1 MYMERATAVAEP
13 RVPVDHGVQIRFITE
28 SADSPQAAPF
38 RRGGHRPARDSR
50 ASSYGVAVRVQGIAG
65 QPFVVLNSGDK
76 GGDSFGVQIKG
87 SGSRG
92 APDPLSSDSELP
104 ENPYGSPRRF
114 VGSHSQGSTSDE
126 EAGIEQKSKL
136 QRSHSHASLLDSAPG
151 GPAVLTSSLLELS
164 PPHGP
169 PGNSIDTAPLSS
181 VDSLIS
187 KFDSQGSQTRG
198 RTGYRTR
205 LYPEHRKRSQSLD
218 SRPPRD
224 TAEERDRVP
233 ERDREWERDRE
244 RDRDFSNSSSSNS
257 KQTNMMSGLNQVQAP
272 LNVISRSRQTQEWVL
287 QSFEEPRGRA
297 RDPTLMQ
304 FKSTPDLLRDQQEAT
319 TPGSAEHAKA
329 TIYNILREGSSE
341 SETSVKRKVSL
352 VLEQTQALAVT
363 PPNVSQAMAVHRGL
377 VQKVDELQQKLD
389 EEVKKRQKLEL
400 SHEPSRMALERQLEE
415 KVEECLQLQE
425 KLERK
430 KAELQRSTQELQ
442 DMKLLLDQGE
452 RLRHGLEDQLRG
464 MQERL
469 KQGQNPEAAKEALLK
484 DLLETRELLEEV
496 LEGKQRQEEQLR
508 QRERE
513 LTALKGVLKEEVS
526 SRDQEV
532 ERVRQ
537 QYQQDMEQL
546 RRSMKDVS
554 QDQATLEVERQK
566 VSARIRGL
574 ERELRESAEETGH
587 WQGMFQKNKEE
598 LRGTKQELLQLRLE
612 KEDVEEELREQ
623 IGALQKDLEQARAS
637 AKDNRQ
643 VESLKKELQLAQE
656 ELQDL
661 RDHRSQEAA
670 GRNRARELEQE
681 LAALREEAERGK
693 GAKQQQLQLQKTLQQ
708 LQQDYEETA
717 KAKAAAEAEAAVMG
731 QRRVAVELTLRETQ
745 EENDEF
751 RRRILGLEQQLKE
764 ARSLAEGGEAVESR
778 LRDKVQRLEAER
790 QRLEKALS
798 TSQEEEESLAVAKR
812 LLEGRLEEAQ
822 RSLARLEQEQQTLN
836 QALEEEGK
844 QREMLRRN
852 KAELEEQK
860 RLLDKTV
867 EKLNKELEKIGEESQ
882 RALGQLQAQL
892 EEYKEKARRD
902 VAGAQ
907 RQAKEWATEAEKAAG
922 GLGQLQDEAQRLR
935 QALQTLQAERDTALL
950 DKDLLTQ
957 RLQGLEQETE
967 SKKRSQDD
975 KARQLKNLEEKV
987 SRLEAELDEE
997 RNTVELLTDRVNRGR
1012 DQIDQLRGELLQER
1026 SSRQDLECD
1035 KISLERQNKD
1045 LKSRL
1050 ASSEGFQKPNAS
1062 LSQLESQNQELQEQ
1076 LQAEEREKTLLQTT
1090 NRKLER
1096 RVKELSI
1103 QIDDERQHVNDQKDQ
1118 LSLRVKAL
1126 KRQVDEA
1133 EEEIERLDGLRKKA
1147 QRELEEQHEVNEQL
1161 QARVKALEKDSRRKA
1176 TRSAA
1181 EASLKHDGLS
1191 SDEEFDS
1198 VYDPS
1203 SIASLLTESNLQTS
1217 SC

>member
-1 MYMERATAVAEP
+1 MYMERATAIAEP
-13 RVPVDHGVQIRFITE
+13 RAPVDHGVQIRFITE
-28 SADSPQAAPF
+28 SADSAQTAPF
-38 RRGGHRPARDSR
+38 RRGGRRPAKDSR

-92 APDPLSSDSELP
+92 APDSLSSDSELP

-114 VGSHSQGSTSDE
+114 VGSYSQGSTSDE

-136 QRSHSHASLLDSAPG
+136 QRSRSHASLLDSAPG
-151 GPAVLTSSLLELS
+151 GPGVLTGSLLELT
-164 PPHGP
+164 PPHGDA
-169 PGNSIDTAPLSS
+169 IDTAPLSS

-187 KFDSQGSQTRG
+187 KFDSQRSQARG

-205 LYPEHRKRSQSLD
+205 LSPEHRKRSQSLD

-224 TAEERDRVP
+224 TTEERDRGR
-233 ERDREWERDRE
+233 ERERE
-244 RDRDFSNSSSSNS
+244 RDRDISNSSSSNL
-257 KQTNMMSGLNQVQAP
+257 KQTNMMGGLNQVQAP
-272 LNVISRSRQTQEWVL
+272 SNVISRSRQTQEWVL

-297 RDPTLMQ
+297 RDPSLMQ

-352 VLEQTQALAVT
+352 VLEQMQALAQVT
-363 PPNVSQAMAVHRGL
+363 PSNISQAMAVHRGL

-389 EEVKKRQKLEL
+389 EEKRQKLEV
-400 SHEPSRMALERQLEE
+400 SREPSRMGLERQLEE
-415 KVEECLQLQE
+415 KVEECLRLQE

-430 KAELQRSTQELQ
+430 KAEMQRSTQELQ

-464 MQERL
+464 VQDRL

-537 QYQQDMEQL
+537 QCQQDIEQL
-546 RRSMKDVS
+546 RQNMKDVS

-574 ERELRESAEETGH
+574 ERELKESTEETGH
-587 WQGMFQKNKEE
+587 WQDMFQKNKEE

-612 KEDVEEELREQ
+612 KEDMEEELREQ
-623 IGALQKDLEQARAS
+623 IGALQKDLEHARAS
-637 AKDNRQ
+637 AKDDRQ
-643 VESLKKELQLAQE
+643 VENLKKELQRAQE

-661 RDHRSQEAA
+661 RDLQSQEAA
-670 GRNRARELEQE
+670 ARNRARDLEQE

-693 GAKQQQLQLQKTLQQ
+693 GAEQQQLQLHKTLQQ

-717 KAKAAAEAEAAVMG
+717 KAKAAAEAEAAMMG
-731 QRRVAVELTLRETQ
+731 QRRVAVESTLLETQ

-764 ARSLAEGGEAVESR
+764 ARSLAEGGEALESR

-798 TSQEEEESLAVAKR
+798 ISQEEEESLAVAKR

-822 RSLARLEQEQQTLN
+822 RSLARLEQEQQMLN
-836 QALEEEGK
+836 RALEEEGK
-844 QREMLRRN
+844 QREVLRRN

-922 GLGQLQDEAQRLR
+922 GLGQLQEEAQRLR

-950 DKDLLTQ
+950 DKDLLVQ

-1050 ASSEGFQKPNAS
+1050 ASSEGFQKPSAS
-1062 LSQLESQNQELQEQ
+1062 LSQLESQNQELQDR
-1076 LQAEEREKTLLQTT
+1076 LQTEEREKTLLQTT

-1191 SDEEFDS
+1191 SDEEFDNI
-1198 VYDPS
+1198 YDPS

>member
-1 MYMERATAVAEP
+1 MYMERATAIAEP
-13 RVPVDHGVQIRFITE
+13 RAPVDHGVQIRFITE
-28 SADSPQAAPF
+28 SADSAQTAPF
-38 RRGGHRPARDSR
+38 RRGGRRPAKDSR

-92 APDPLSSDSELP
+92 APDSLSSDSELP

-114 VGSHSQGSTSDE
+114 VGSYSQGSTSDE

-136 QRSHSHASLLDSAPG
+136 QRSRSHASLLDSAPG
-151 GPAVLTSSLLELS
+151 GPGVLTGSLLELT
-164 PPHGP
+164 PPHGDA
-169 PGNSIDTAPLSS
+169 IDTAPLSS

-187 KFDSQGSQTRG
+187 KFDSQRSQARG

-205 LYPEHRKRSQSLD
+205 LSPEHRKRSQSLD

-224 TAEERDRVP
+224 TTEERDRGR
-233 ERDREWERDRE
+233 ERERE
-244 RDRDFSNSSSSNS
+244 RDRDISNSSSSNL
-257 KQTNMMSGLNQVQAP
+257 KQTNMMGGLNQVQAP
-272 LNVISRSRQTQEWVL
+272 SNVISRSRQTQEWVL

-297 RDPTLMQ
+297 RDPSLMQ

-352 VLEQTQALAVT
+352 VLEQMQALA
-363 PPNVSQAMAVHRGL
+363 
-377 VQKVDELQQKLD
+377 
-389 EEVKKRQKLEL
+389 KRQKLEV
-400 SHEPSRMALERQLEE
+400 SREPSRMGLERQLEE
-415 KVEECLQLQE
+415 KVEECLRLQE

-430 KAELQRSTQELQ
+430 KAEMQRSTQELQ

-464 MQERL
+464 VQDRL

-537 QYQQDMEQL
+537 QCQQDIEQL
-546 RRSMKDVS
+546 RQNMKDVS

-574 ERELRESAEETGH
+574 ERELKESTEETGH
-587 WQGMFQKNKEE
+587 WQDMFQKNKEE

-612 KEDVEEELREQ
+612 KEDMEEELREQ
-623 IGALQKDLEQARAS
+623 IGALQKDLEHARAS
-637 AKDNRQ
+637 AKDDRQ
-643 VESLKKELQLAQE
+643 VENLKKELQRAQE

-661 RDHRSQEAA
+661 RDLQSQEAA
-670 GRNRARELEQE
+670 ARNRARDLEQE

-693 GAKQQQLQLQKTLQQ
+693 GAEQQQLQLHKTLQQ

-717 KAKAAAEAEAAVMG
+717 KAKAAAEAEAAMMG
-731 QRRVAVELTLRETQ
+731 QRRVAVESTLLETQ

-764 ARSLAEGGEAVESR
+764 ARSLAEGGEALESR

-798 TSQEEEESLAVAKR
+798 ISQEEEESLAVAKR

-822 RSLARLEQEQQTLN
+822 RSLARLEQEQQMLN
-836 QALEEEGK
+836 RALEEEGK
-844 QREMLRRN
+844 QREVLRRN

-922 GLGQLQDEAQRLR
+922 GLGQLQEEAQRLR

-950 DKDLLTQ
+950 DKDLLVQ

-1050 ASSEGFQKPNAS
+1050 ASSEGFQKPSAS
-1062 LSQLESQNQELQEQ
+1062 LSQLESQNQELQDR
-1076 LQAEEREKTLLQTT
+1076 LQTEEREKTLLQTT

-1161 QARVKALEKDSRRKA
+1161 QARVKALEKDSR
-1176 TRSAA
+1176 
-1181 EASLKHDGLS
+1181 
-1191 SDEEFDS
+1191 
-1198 VYDPS
+1198 
-1203 SIASLLTESNLQTS
+1203 
-1217 SC
+1217 